1 MKSAIILLDKEE
13 KLTLA
18 LKPVIDRRLIDF
30 EIHELVEGGIEQI
43 YVVADDETLTIKDV
57 NVVKTLYEAVKALN
71 ENNADVI
78 VLDGLYPNIKSDT
91 YTQMFA
97 HRNARIA
104 GTQIIKLNITN
115 LVNIKNI
122 LFDRVEVKEEDAQ
135 PIKTNRDVYEL
146 NAYLR
151 KIINNYYL
159 NKGVNFIDIERT
171 YIGPDVVIEK
181 NATIYPDVYL
191 EGFTKIGANAV
202 IFSGSYLNNAEIG
215 ENTKILSSRITDS
228 KVGKNV
234 TCGPNSHL
242 RMNCEIGDNVRIGN
256 FVEFKNTKFG
266 YKSRCAHLTYLG
278 DSTVG
283 EDVNIGC
290 GVITANYDGAH
301 KFHTEIGDHSF
312 IGSNSNLIAPIKIGA
327 NVLVAA
333 GSTITDDVLDG
344 DMAIARSR
352 QTVKEGRGYT
362 YIHKEK

>member
-1 MKSAIILLDKEE
+1 MKSAIILLDTTE
-13 KLTLA
+13 KLALA
-18 LKPVIDRRLIDF
+18 LKPTVDRYLIDF
-30 EIHELVEGGIEQI
+30 EIHELKEAGVEQI
-43 YVVADDETLTIKDV
+43 YVVAEKEDLTVTDAD
-57 NVVKTLYEAVKALN
+57 VVKTLYEAVKALN
-71 ENNADVI
+71 EESADVI
-78 VLDGLYPNIKSDT
+78 VLDGLYPYLKST
-91 YTQMFA
+91 SYEAMFA
-97 HRNARIA
+97 HANARIA
-104 GTQIIKLNITN
+104 NTQIIKLNIRD
-115 LVNIKNI
+115 LVNIKDLSFEI
-122 LFDRVEVKEEDAQ
+122 VALPEEETKI
-135 PIKTNRDVYEL
+135 IKTNRDVYEL
-146 NAYLR
+146 NVYLR
-151 KIINNYYL
+151 NIINNYHL
-159 NKGVNFIDIERT
+159 NNGVNFIDLERT

-191 EGFTKIGANAV
+191 EGHTKICADATIFAN
-202 IFSGSYLNNAEIG
+202 SYLNNAKIG
-215 ENTKILSSRITDS
+215 KNTKILASRITDS
-228 KVGKNV
+228 TVGANV

-242 RMNCEIGDNVRIGN
+242 RMHCEVGDNVRIGN

-312 IGSNSNLIAPIKIGA
+312 IGSNSNLIAPIKIGS

-333 GSTITDDVLDG
+333 GSTITDDVADG

-352 QTVKEGRGYT
+352 QSVKEGRGYT